1 MAEVDKDVLY
11 TKILGSTMGLPQF
24 YDKDGNPVEIS
35 VDNPLP
41 VVGIAGG
48 GSGMEFLVAEGEP
61 SADAGK
67 NGDVYLNA
75 TNGDLYKKSND
86 KWSKESN
93 LKGDKGEKGD
103 PGTDGKDGEKG
114 DPGADGKD
122 GKSAYQVAVDNGFEG
137 TEEEWLASLKGPKGD
152 TGDTGPAGKDGA
164 DGKDAEPQFTEEEVT
179 KLKELIAD
187 DGSGGTE

>member
-48 GSGMEFLVAEGEP
+48 SGMRFLIGEGTPDETIGQP
-61 SADAGK
+61 GDA
-67 NGDVYLNA
+67 YLDQSS
-75 TNGDLYKKSND
+75 GDLYKNQNGTWK
-86 KWSKESN
+86 KEIN
-93 LKGDKGEKGD
+93 LKGKQGDKGD

-152 TGDTGPAGKDGA
+152 TGDAGPAGKDGA

>member
-11 TKILGSTMGLPQF
+11 TKVHGSTMGLPQF

-67 NGDVYLNA
+67 NGDVYINA

-86 KWSKESN
+86 KGSKESK
-93 LKGDKGEKGD
+93 LKGDKGD
-103 PGTDGKDGEKG
+103 PGTDRKDGEKG
-114 DPGADGKD
+114 DPGDDGKD
-122 GKSAYQVAVDNGFEG
+122 GKLADQGAVDNGFEG
-137 TEEEWLASLKGPKGD
+137 T
-152 TGDTGPAGKDGA
+152 
-164 DGKDAEPQFTEEEVT
+164 
-179 KLKELIAD
+179 
-187 DGSGGTE
+187 

>member
-48 GSGMEFLVAEGEP
+48 SGMRFLIGEGAPDETIGQP
-61 SADAGK
+61 GDA
-67 NGDVYLNA
+67 YLDQSS
-75 TNGDLYKKSND
+75 GDLYKNQNGTWK
-86 KWSKESN
+86 KEIN
-93 LKGDKGEKGD
+93 LKGKQGDKGD
-103 PGTDGKDGEKG
+103 P
-114 DPGADGKD
+114 